1 MGKHWVSVWY
11 GKKKNCLK
19 TELYYYRERA
29 SQPWWCYQ
37 LVVGISPK
45 PSKAAAGL
53 SDDVT
58 DLKISPRYLRWKIN
72 RSREGKWISI
82 HHGKLPET
90 QSTIWLMASAR
101 KPEWSQQQ
109 AVAQMLDKG
118 SFPAFQPQLLHRIRA
133 GIGNS
138 CCSYVTN
145 VVKGWN
151 RVDRAWLD
159 FGEEKFWL
167 LSRLQFQE

>member
-1 MGKHWVSVWY
+1 MGRKITA
-11 GKKKNCLK
+11 LK
-19 TELYYYRERA
+19 LSSIIIERGR
-29 SQPWWCYQ
+29 SQPWWSYQ

-118 SFPAFQPQLLHRIRA
+118 SFPTFQPQLLHRIRA

-145 VVKGWN
+145 VVKGYHPY
-151 RVDRAWLD
+151 VI
-159 FGEEKFWL
+159 E
-167 LSRLQFQE
+167 